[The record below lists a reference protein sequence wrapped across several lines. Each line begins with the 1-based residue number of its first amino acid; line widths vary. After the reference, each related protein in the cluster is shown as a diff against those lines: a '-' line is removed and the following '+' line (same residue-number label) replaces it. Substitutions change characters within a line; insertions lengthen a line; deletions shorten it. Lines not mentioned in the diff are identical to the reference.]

1 MLGETYF
8 VFRISLPFSIKR
20 QLEKPIQFR
29 YTEIEA
35 FPRVLNDSQKVN
47 FLTRMFI
54 LEARQNLTAEFDAG
68 LPSRYTAA
76 ELDALES
83 KMKEHEAWLGEWLD
97 KQRKVK
103 KNEDPVI
110 LTSEMK
116 ARAKTL
122 EKEALKLSRRKAPRL
137 KKSTTTTTTT
147 TTESATGSKSESAR
161 QTTETTNAPP
171 EKSAGSGSGSGHDEL

>member
-1 MLGETYF
+1 
-8 VFRISLPFSIKR
+8 
-20 QLEKPIQFR
+20 
-29 YTEIEA
+29 
-35 FPRVLNDSQKVN
+35 
-47 FLTRMFI
+47 MFI

-76 ELDALES
+76 ELDTLEG

-122 EKEALKLSRRKAPRL
+122 EKEALKLSRRKAPKL
-137 KKSTTTTTTT
+137 KKSTTTTTTA
-147 TTESATGSKSESAR
+147 TESATGSESESAR